1 MPSVPDDGPNFG
13 PNLGIFLYY
22 IFSTCPRRKRG
33 PEGGV
38 NTWPGEST
46 QKEGRKRTFSSGGS
60 FAANVPL
67 STHTPPTHL
76 THPSLSW
83 PRAHAG
89 LHKPKPSA
97 VNLHVGST
105 CFLFRMLYRN
115 RVLIS
120 FLPTSFIT
128 VVGICLVEKTNRS
141 AVKDK
146 VSLRGLEWTAAVKAR
161 REELHSFDDN
171 EVIELSCKGSLGI

>member
-1 MPSVPDDGPNFG
+1 
-13 PNLGIFLYY
+13 
-22 IFSTCPRRKRG
+22 
-33 PEGGV
+33 
-38 NTWPGEST
+38 
-46 QKEGRKRTFSSGGS
+46 
-60 FAANVPL
+60 
-67 STHTPPTHL
+67 
-76 THPSLSW
+76 
-83 PRAHAG
+83 
-89 LHKPKPSA
+89 
-97 VNLHVGST
+97 
-105 CFLFRMLYRN
+105 MLYRN